1 MGNISFSSLTILV
14 LEVKTSIC
22 ITVKEMLLLYLVSSF
37 WHFFVAIVRCISM
50 TKSMKVLWIYAV
62 KFKELLARNR
72 CDLKFKWLQRDRDH
86 LAKLVKWLS
95 CILSTYLYVAL
106 TAWIYVTYVFRVNL
120 HLLVASLKR
129 NSVHEIIT

>member
-1 MGNISFSSLTILV
+1 MRNISFSSLTILV

-22 ITVKEMLLLYLVSSF
+22 ITVKEKLLLYLVSSF
-37 WHFFVAIVRCISM
+37 WQFFVAIVRYI
-50 TKSMKVLWIYAV
+50 SMKVLWIYAV
-62 KFKELLARNR
+62 KFKELLDRNR

-106 TAWIYVTYVFRVNL
+106 TAWFYVTYVFRVNL